1 VQPPFT
7 SLSFAFLI
15 FLVGGPLPAQTPAAV
30 SSVSLPS
37 APTPVIAAEPQSS
50 PAAEP
55 TDAELVRTL
64 LERNRQMEHLLLG
77 SLQAD
82 ATNAV
87 IDEELEHMR
96 VIRADISARR
106 DKAQNKINVGTLVAN
121 VLSTAGTAMQFHD
134 NTVNLG
140 NSLGVAGGSA
150 AIVLSLVGMH
160 EQGGKQPLGD
170 SPHMLE
176 NFLGHTPNDARGD
189 FSPLI
194 WEYLNG
200 VPAGQQ
206 ARQTRRALLIEKWR
220 IEGKLD
226 STQQPVTQPLRRQ
239 LTLDDFNAHYAML
252 LDLKAVISGMKRDL
266 SEQAEAWMSQPI
278 TLPTAR

>member
-1 VQPPFT
+1 MQPSLR
-7 SLSFAFLI
+7 SLSLAFSL
-15 FLVGGPLPAQTPAAV
+15 FLMAGSLPAQTPSAL
-30 SSVSLPS
+30 SGVSLPS
-37 APTPVIAAEPQSS
+37 VPTTVVAAAPQSS
-50 PAAEP
+50 PAAQP

-64 LERNRQMEHLLLG
+64 LERNRQIEHLLLG

-106 DKAQNKINVGTLVAN
+106 DKAQNRINIGTLVAN
-121 VLSTAGTAMQFHD
+121 ALSTAGTAMQFHD

-140 NSLGVAGGSA
+140 NSIGVAGGSA

-176 NFLGHTPNDARGD
+176 NFLGHTPDDTRGD
-189 FSPLI
+189 FSPLV
-194 WEYLNG
+194 WAYLNAA
-200 VPAGQQ
+200 PAGQPHN
-206 ARQTRRALLIEKWR
+206 QTRRALLIEKWR

-226 STQQPVTQPLRRQ
+226 SSQQHVTQPLRRQ

-252 LDLKAVISGMKRDL
+252 LDLKALVSGMKRDL
-266 SEQAEAWMSQPI
+266 SEQAEASLSKPL
-278 TLPTAR
+278 TLTSAQ